1 MKDPYFYDDCPVL
14 RNLLNIRDEAE
25 LDKAEAELS
34 RARMMLL
41 YNDGFSDLI
50 QAGISHSVL
59 RCCSTNL
66 RIISSPEI

>member
-1 MKDPYFYDDCPVL
+1 MKDPYFYNDCPVL

-41 YNDGFSDLI
+41 YNDGFSYGVMKGESKCQSI
-50 QAGISHSVL
+50 V
-59 RCCSTNL
+59 
-66 RIISSPEI
+66 

>member
-14 RNLLNIRDEAE
+14 RNLLNIRDETE

-41 YNDGFSDLI
+41 YNDGFSDFSETSLSKI
-50 QAGISHSVL
+50 HRYLFGDVYV
-59 RCCSTNL
+59 
-66 RIISSPEI
+66 